1 MVDIVQNKDNY
12 QENKE
17 RRSIK
22 YNIIIVGAGGFGRE
36 VYLWAKDSFSRD
48 QYKIKGFL
56 DDNPRI
62 LDNYDMNV
70 GIIGNLN
77 SHEIKNQD
85 RFIFAIGDI
94 DIKKRLIIKM
104 KKRGAKFLT
113 LIHPTAIMANT
124 TKIGEGV
131 IICPFCLVSD
141 NVLLEDFVM
150 LNIYSS
156 CGHDAKVGSYCIL
169 SPYATLNGFV
179 ILEDEVFLGTHTTVT
194 PYKRVGYKSKISAN
208 SVVMRDVPPNKIV
221 FGVPGKAI

>member
-1 MVDIVQNKDNY
+1 MYDIV
-12 QENKE
+12 
-17 RRSIK
+17 
-22 YNIIIVGAGGFGRE
+22 IIGAGGFGRE
-36 VYLWAKDSFSRD
+36 VYLWAKDSFSKD
-48 QYKIKGFL
+48 QYRIKGFL

-62 LDNYDMNV
+62 LANYDMDV

-77 SHEIKNQD
+77 SYEIKNQD
-85 RFIFAIGDI
+85 RFLFAIGDI
-94 DIKKRLIIKM
+94 DVKKRLIIKM

-113 LIHPTAIMANT
+113 LVHPTAIMANT

-150 LNIYSS
+150 MNVYSS
-156 CGHDAKVGSYCIL
+156 CGHDAKVGSYSIL

-179 ILEDEVFLGTHTTVT
+179 ILEDEVFLGTHTTVI

-208 SVVMRDVPPNKIV
+208 SVVMRDVATNKIV
-221 FGVPGKAI
+221 FGVPGSAI

>member
-1 MVDIVQNKDNY
+1 MYD
-12 QENKE
+12 
-17 RRSIK
+17 
-22 YNIIIVGAGGFGRE
+22 IIIIGAGGFGRE
-36 VYLWAKDSFSRD
+36 VYLWAKDSFSKD
-48 QYKIKGFL
+48 QYRIKGFL

-77 SHEIKNQD
+77 SYDIKNKD
-85 RFIFAIGDI
+85 RFLFAIGDI
-94 DIKKRLIIKM
+94 DVKKRLIIKM
-104 KKRGAKFLT
+104 KKSGAKFLT
-113 LIHPTAIMANT
+113 LVHPTVIMANT

-150 LNIYSS
+150 MNIYSS
-156 CGHDAKVGSYCIL
+156 CGHDAKVGKYCIL

-179 ILEDEVFLGTHTTVT
+179 VLEDEVFLGTHTTVI

-208 SVVMRDVPPNKIV
+208 SVVMRDVATNKIV
-221 FGVPGKAI
+221 FGVPGKPI